1 MAISIGLRT
10 DTHVMICSETTLAE
24 SIIKIKEND
33 NNTSVISS
41 TLINITGEQAE
52 SFRLQNYTR
61 EYSKL
66 LSLEN
71 SISITP
77 SLVSRI
83 LSARIHSKLR
93 ESPIDCQAIVGGLGD
108 ASTLELYCIDR
119 YGACHEDRFCVTGYG
134 MYFVFGIYDML
145 YRKDMNEEESM
156 DLITKC
162 LNVMKER
169 LVIETNKWKLDVIG
183 ADGIRTKFI
192 DLN

>member
-33 NNTSVISS
+33 NNTCLISN
-41 TLINITGEQAE
+41 TLVNITGEQAE
-52 SFRLQNYTR
+52 SFRLQSYGR

-71 SISITP
+71 RIPITP

-83 LSARIHSKLR
+83 LSERIHSKLR
-93 ESPIDCQAIVGGLGD
+93 DSPINCQAIVGGLSD
-108 ASTLELYCIDR
+108 TNAPELYCIDR

-134 MYFVFGIYDML
+134 QYFMFGIYDML
-145 YRKDMNEEESM
+145 YRKDMSEEESM

-162 LNVMKER
+162 LKVMKER

-183 ADGIRTKFI
+183 ADGARTEFI